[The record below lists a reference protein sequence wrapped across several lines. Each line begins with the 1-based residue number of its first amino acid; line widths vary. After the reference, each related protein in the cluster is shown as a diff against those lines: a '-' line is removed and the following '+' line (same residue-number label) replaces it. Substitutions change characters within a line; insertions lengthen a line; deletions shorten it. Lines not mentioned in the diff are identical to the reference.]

1 LLLLVPS
8 TNLQCLMLLVGKSYQ
23 QSFDDFVIYYL
34 LEIAPKFHQ
43 HSAGIS
49 ILLEGPDFKTFG
61 FLKFD
66 VRN

>member
-1 LLLLVPS
+1 
-8 TNLQCLMLLVGKSYQ
+8 VGKSYQ